1 MTFLE
6 ASLNTSFSKFNLEY
20 NFCCLNN
27 KNKLSLSKIFTL
39 IASDFILNSFDTTKI
54 PNGSVT
60 WKTPSN
66 IALVKYWGKQ
76 EPQIPKN
83 PSISFTLDA
92 CFTLTTLEYQKRQP
106 ELDSDSHQQMLNQVQ
121 HDNTKFNFDIYF
133 EGSKKED
140 FKPKIETFFRRIEKQ
155 VPFIKDYNFT
165 IKSRNSFPHSSG
177 IASSASGMGALA
189 LCIMSLERSL
199 STVEMTDEYFYKKA
213 SFLAR
218 LGSGSACRSIEGP
231 VIVWGKHKEIKGSS
245 NLFGVKFPYQIHENF
260 KNYHDTILLVD
271 EGEKQVSST
280 VGHQLMNNHPFAEQ
294 RFLQA
299 NENISKLSKILQ
311 TGNLKEFISLVES
324 EALTLHAMML
334 TSNPY
339 FILMKPNTLKII
351 NEIWGFRAETDSNIC
366 FTLDAGAN
374 VHVLFPESEK
384 GTVTDFITSK
394 LLQYCHKNH
403 YICDRVGI
411 GAKQLSIR

>member
-1 MTFLE
+1 MT
-6 ASLNTSFSKFNLEY
+6 
-20 NFCCLNN
+20 
-27 KNKLSLSKIFTL
+27 KIFTL
-39 IASDFILNSFDTTKI
+39 IETNFILNSFDTAKI
-54 PNGSVT
+54 TNGSVT

-92 CFTLTTLEYQKRQP
+92 CFTLTTLEYKKRMVAERSRSNNQYKVISTP
-106 ELDSDSHQQMLNQVQ
+106 LNH
-121 HDNTKFNFDIYF
+121 HDYNFDIYF
-133 EGSKKED
+133 EGEKKDD
-140 FKPKIETFFRRIEKQ
+140 FKPKIEKFFERIEKY
-155 VPFIKDYNFT
+155 VPFLKNYDFI

-177 IASSASGMGALA
+177 IASSASGMSALA
-189 LCIMSLERSL
+189 LSIMSLERLL
-199 STVEMTDEYFYKKA
+199 SGVEMTDEYFYKKA

-218 LGSGSACRSIEGP
+218 LGSGSASRSIEGP
-231 VIVWGKHKEIKGSS
+231 VVVWGKHKEIKDSS
-245 NLFGVKFPYQIHENF
+245 NLYGIKFPSKIHKNF

-311 TGNLKEFISLVES
+311 NGNLKEFISLVES

-339 FILMKPNTLKII
+339 FMLMKPNTLKII

-374 VHVLFPESEK
+374 VHVLFPESE
-384 GTVTDFITSK
+384 
-394 LLQYCHKNH
+394 
-403 YICDRVGI
+403 
-411 GAKQLSIR
+411 